1 MLVIPYGGCGEF
13 GRNLTAYV
21 SSETMLIV
29 DCGIQMP
36 DDITPGVDHIVPD
49 FEPLLR
55 RFGRPA
61 AVLLTHGHEDHI
73 GAVGY
78 LLRLL
83 GEPIPVYGRPLTLRL
98 AERRLERLGVGA
110 RLCDFR
116 ALVPG
121 QPVHVGPSEQPRFEV
136 LPLAMPHSIPE
147 ACALLITEQPTGTQP
162 ARRVLHTGD
171 FKLDEMGHFEVA
183 EPVDLVVGD
192 STNAGVPG
200 RTGSE
205 REVSSALAEL
215 VVDPARRG
223 RIAVALFS
231 SHIERIARFAEA
243 CQQGGRRLC
252 LLGRGLHDATAAAA
266 RAGVLTLPDNLLCT
280 PEDAAALPPHQV
292 ALLCTG
298 TQGERVAALGR
309 LVAALSPDSRPAI
322 GGLRLGAGDTV
333 VLSARIIPGHERPV
347 GRLMDRLLLAGIEV
361 LVGGPYAVSGHGSR
375 EDLQE
380 LLTAARPRALLPV
393 HGTQRQLRAHAA
405 LAEEMGVRA
414 LLCQD
419 GDVIELGETIQI
431 PERIPAGALCVEGTT
446 VGAVGQE
453 TLRMRQR
460 LSHTGVVVVAVDPSG
475 GSLAKGIPSRFLVHT
490 IGVTDSGPELDAL
503 CAEAAESAATALRT
517 HQKSRAA
524 GAQFDEAAQR
534 TVARAVR
541 STFARRRGI
550 KPTILPVLTG
560 VEVRYDEDE
569 DHLHESA
576 L

>member
-13 GRNLTAYV
+13 GRNMTAYV
-21 SSETMLIV
+21 AAETMLIV

-49 FEPLLR
+49 FEPLLA

-98 AERRLERLGVGA
+98 AERRLDRLGVGS

-116 ALVPG
+116 SLVPG
-121 QPVHVGPSEQPRFEV
+121 QAVHFGPSDGGAGFEV

-147 ACALLITEQPTGTQP
+147 ACALLIREEPSG
-162 ARRVLHTGD
+162 RSVLHTGD
-171 FKLDEMGHFEVA
+171 FKLDEMGHFEFTR
-183 EPVDLVVGD
+183 PVDMVVGD

-200 RTGSE
+200 RTGCE
-205 REVSSALAEL
+205 RDVSDALAEL
-215 VVDPARRG
+215 VADPDRRG

-243 CQQGGRRLC
+243 CKRGGRRLC
-252 LLGRGLHDATAAAA
+252 LLGRGLHDATAAAE

-280 PEDAAALPPHQV
+280 PEDAATLPPHQV

-309 LVAALSPDSRPAI
+309 LVAALSPDSRPAA
-322 GGLRLGAGDTV
+322 GGLRLSAGDTV

-347 GRLMDRLLLAGIEV
+347 GRLMDRLLLAGIDV

-393 HGTQRQLRAHAA
+393 HGMRRQLHAHAA

-414 LLCQD
+414 LLCQN
-419 GDVIELGETIQI
+419 GDVIELDETIQVI
-431 PERIPAGALCVEGTT
+431 ERIAAGALCVEGTT
-446 VGAVGQE
+446 VGEVGQE

-460 LSHTGVVVVAVDPSG
+460 LSNTGVVVVAVDPTG
-475 GSLAKGIPSRFLVHT
+475 GSLAKGIPGRFLVHT
-490 IGVTDSGPELDAL
+490 LGVTDSGPELDAL
-503 CAEAAESAATALRT
+503 CAEAAESAVTALKT
-517 HQKSRAA
+517 HQKSRLAS
-524 GAQFDEAAQR
+524 AQFDEAAQR

-560 VEVRYDEDE
+560 AEVGYDEDDDLLQE
-569 DHLHESA
+569 PSL
-576 L
+576 